1 MNTVEPAY
9 YGREQTAVKHRVLG
23 RYLTPLPLI
32 VGRSWVRDIV
42 YVDCCSGPWNT
53 VTDDLSDS
61 SIGIL
66 LRFCSRVSAA
76 SPELSSKRVVWPAA
90 QMILKLEHSFF
101 ATPNQTLF

>member
-42 YVDCCSGPWNT
+42 YVDCCSGT
-53 VTDDLSDS
+53 
-61 SIGIL
+61 
-66 LRFCSRVSAA
+66 
-76 SPELSSKRVVWPAA
+76 
-90 QMILKLEHSFF
+90 MEHCY
-101 ATPNQTLF
+101 